1 MRIVT
6 APVRPHE
13 NDAHIHALQAA
24 ISESRLRIVG
34 ESRSKNPPAPT
45 LLPPV
50 SGHDSLSPCRLA
62 AIDSL
67 SCGDTVRF
75 SAVGCS

>member
-1 MRIVT
+1 MRT
-6 APVRPHE
+6 LTTPVRPHE
-13 NDAHIHALQAA
+13 NVAHIHALQGGD
-24 ISESRLRIVG
+24 LRKPPSNRRRIKIQKG
-34 ESRSKNPPAPT
+34 PAPT

-50 SGHDSLSPCRLA
+50 SSHDSLSPCRSA

-75 SAVGCS
+75 SAVERS